1 MRRYP
6 SCLFERDK
14 TNMKRKLT
22 RFAALLMS
30 AVLAAGLSVRITAA
44 NISDA
49 DNIVLPLTDP
59 EWGELNRVPINNGSI
74 ETTSAISSGS
84 TTASFT
90 DVFPNDYYAPAV
102 AWAVEKGVTNG
113 TSSTTFSPNADCNRA
128 QMVTFLWR
136 AAGSPAPESG
146 DASKFTDVK
155 SSDYFAQAVA
165 WAVENGVTNGTSD
178 AAFSPYSPVTRAQA
192 VTFLWR
198 AQGRPA
204 AAAVES
210 YADVEAGSF
219 YADAVRWAAAKNV
232 TKGTGESTFSPST
245 TVNRAMSVTFLYRAY
260 GVT

>member
-1 MRRYP
+1 MHKIIKRGMILIVGVAVCCGVVAHASDTFDGEVTPGSSTSVNHGAVQMRP
-6 SCLFERDK
+6 SE
-14 TNMKRKLT
+14 
-22 RFAALLMS
+22 
-30 AVLAAGLSVRITAA
+30 LSVDFVTGDSSASYFDGDVTPPSAPSAA
-44 NISDA
+44 
-49 DNIVLPLTDP
+49 P
-59 EWGELNRVPINNGSI
+59 
-74 ETTSAISSGS
+74 
-84 TTASFT
+84 SFT

-136 AAGSPAPESG
+136 AAGSPAPKGS
-146 DASKFTDVK
+146 AARFADVK
-155 SSDYFAQAVA
+155 PDDYFAQAVA

-204 AAAVES
+204 AAAGES

-232 TKGTGESTFSPST
+232 TKGTGESTFSPSS